1 MNNISQFDNP
11 YLPPQTLATSPPPLP
26 GMIDAE
32 AIRREHIYTESTVQ
46 TIGALYYLTGT
57 FLTLGGLIQGLN
69 LFMGPVPTSNLFK
82 DAMLFAFLTVFGVC
96 VFALGR
102 EARKF
107 NSPARI
113 GIVLISVLGLFA
125 IPVGTL
131 INGYILCTVGGKK
144 GRMVFSPEY
153 KMVMATTPR
162 PKVKTSPAVW
172 VVLGIALLI
181 IAVAVYFIVFGR

>member
-11 YLPPQTLATSPPPLP
+11 YLPPQTIATSPPPLP

-96 VFALGR
+96 VVFFLRTSKITMASG
-102 EARKF
+102 
-107 NSPARI
+107 S
-113 GIVLISVLGLFA
+113 
-125 IPVGTL
+125 
-131 INGYILCTVGGKK
+131 IL
-144 GRMVFSPEY
+144 
-153 KMVMATTPR
+153 
-162 PKVKTSPAVW
+162 
-172 VVLGIALLI
+172 
-181 IAVAVYFIVFGR
+181 